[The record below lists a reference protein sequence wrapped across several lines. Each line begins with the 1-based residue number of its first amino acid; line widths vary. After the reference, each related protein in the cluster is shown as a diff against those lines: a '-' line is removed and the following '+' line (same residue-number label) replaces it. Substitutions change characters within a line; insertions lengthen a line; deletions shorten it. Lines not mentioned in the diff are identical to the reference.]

1 MIDDTD
7 WLLLQDYFCPDII
20 DFDLELYGKC
30 DYRRD
35 AAYAPRNHVQEDG
48 GVGESLALLDG
59 CDDLFEDTGSSWLA
73 TAFPAGPT
81 FCPTSKQEEED
92 VTQHSTDYSSP
103 PVHRMSEGFRDRGC
117 DVRPVRVRVMWP
129 DPVSGCVYGGACA
142 LLDGRFEKP
151 STCVHPPLQQDQ
163 LLLDRPPINPR
174 RNFSSHTRRNSVP
187 FASRYRWGR
196 HRRKRQPY
204 TPVRWSGKKVP

>member
-73 TAFPAGPT
+73 TAFPAGPIGS
-81 FCPTSKQEEED
+81 CPKSQEIED
-92 VTQHSTDYSSP
+92 VTKYSADYSAP
-103 PVHRMSEGFRDRGC
+103 PVQGMQEGLCDRGRC
-117 DVRPVRVRVMWP
+117 LRSVCVCVVWP
-129 DPVSGCVYGGACA
+129 DPVSGCGYGGTCA
-142 LLDGRFEKP
+142 LLDGRFEKQI
-151 STCVHPPLQQDQ
+151 TCIHPQIQQDQ
-163 LLLDRPPINPR
+163 LLLDRPPLNPR
-174 RNFSSHTRRNSVP
+174 RNFSSHTRRDSVP
-187 FASRYRWGR
+187 FASRYRWQR
-196 HRRKRQPY
+196 HRRKRQQKSA
-204 TPVRWSGKKVP
+204 RSRFSKKVP